1 LLHNSSFST
10 DDREAAEWNAG
21 NANGCKR
28 DTVQFIDAELQ
39 LIRHARP
46 QNVNRATFSDLQHM
60 ISRWT
65 ATGMSVDSTD
75 PEFGGLVPHDGVKRP
90 QIPRQAIEP
99 GEAASHSFGPTVV
112 VSQAAGKRAYRA
124 TCNPDV
130 SVCNPT
136 ERWRAEVSPQVLV
149 TIANRSN
156 AEVVRDM
163 HCCKLGKGISLPNQ
177 QRARSIFRR
186 CGQVYLEG
194 NPVEPSPKETT
205 DEGQALGSARVALA
219 CAFVSSGAAVA
230 LEDKAIEAGK
240 GFAFKN
246 RVFEIKE
253 KGQVAVLLSF
263 AAGR

>member
-1 LLHNSSFST
+1 MRIVRLAIPTFPFATQLKDGERKYHLKCLSLLQ
-10 DDREAAEWNAG
+10 
-21 NANGCKR
+21 
-28 DTVQFIDAELQ
+28 TV
-39 LIRHARP
+39 RMP
-46 QNVNRATFSDLQHM
+46 KS
-60 ISRWT
+60 
-65 ATGMSVDSTD
+65 
-75 PEFGGLVPHDGVKRP
+75 
-90 QIPRQAIEP
+90 
-99 GEAASHSFGPTVV
+99 
-112 VSQAAGKRAYRA
+112 
-124 TCNPDV
+124 
-130 SVCNPT
+130 
-136 ERWRAEVSPQVLV
+136 
-149 TIANRSN
+149 
-156 AEVVRDM
+156 VRDM